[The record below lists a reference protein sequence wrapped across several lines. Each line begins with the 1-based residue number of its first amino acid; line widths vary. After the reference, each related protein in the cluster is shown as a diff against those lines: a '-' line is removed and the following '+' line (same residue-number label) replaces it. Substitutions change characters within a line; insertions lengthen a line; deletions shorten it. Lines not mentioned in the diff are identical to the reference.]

1 MNLIYSCVFFQ
12 ESYIE
17 LISILLKSFVIFGN
31 QSEDTDYLIVC
42 SSDFQERIAN
52 LFETLGIDGK
62 IWCLEATTMFEAA
75 YTRLKIFNYPQ
86 IERYQKL
93 LYLDC
98 DILVTDSVDKVF
110 DLQKQDQ
117 LYVLQEQFHRWNHC
131 WFFRESEM
139 HSVCHDDVFTSGIIL
154 FPNSETIK
162 KLFNHILGHI
172 KFHIQ
177 NNFQI
182 PYCLDQ
188 PFIVYH
194 AITQQLYNNVSLA
207 TVAINNP
214 SRFERK
220 SICHFPTSV
229 GHSQSKRQLMYEYF
243 KYYISSLKTQN
254 ICVRNVEI
262 TNKYTWENDDSY
274 ITFLEKGNMDAFG
287 KGKYQFVNE
296 ALVVAEFGNRTH
308 ILKFNPTFSTFI
320 SIRRDDLYVVKG
332 SVIRQED
339 ESDCII

>member
-17 LISILLKSFVIFGN
+17 LISILLRSFVIFGN

-62 IWCLEATTMFEAA
+62 VWCLEATTMFEAA

-98 DILVTDSVDKVF
+98 DILVTDVIHKVF
-110 DLQKQDQ
+110 DLQKKDQ
-117 LYVLQEQFHRWNHC
+117 LYVLQERIHRWNHC
-131 WFFRESEM
+131 WFFTESEM
-139 HSVCHDDVFTSGIIL
+139 RSVCHDDVFTSGIIL
-154 FPNSETIK
+154 FPNSQTIK
-162 KLFNHILGHI
+162 KLYNHILGHI
-172 KFHIQ
+172 KSHIQ
-177 NNFQI
+177 SELPI
-182 PYCLDQ
+182 PFCLDQ

-194 AITQQLYNNVSLA
+194 AITQELYDNEKLA
-207 TVAINNP
+207 TVAVNNP
-214 SRFERK
+214 SGFERK
-220 SICHFPTSV
+220 SICHFPTAP
-229 GHSQSKRQLMYEYF
+229 GHSQSKRHLMHHYF
-243 KYYISSLKTQN
+243 QHCISSIKHGN
-254 ICVRNVEI
+254 ICACSVVEI
-262 TNKYTWENDDSY
+262 TNKYTWENNDSS

-308 ILKFNPTFSTFI
+308 ILKFNPTFSDFV
-320 SIRRDDLYVVKG
+320 SIRKDDLYVVKG
-332 SVIRQED
+332 SVIE
-339 ESDCII
+339 